1 MWKMFTGFEQTV
13 SQGSS
18 IHFHV
23 RKTLTPP
30 SNDEDDLTIV
40 QNYDT
45 EVSNVGGAMDR
56 MGGTFTAPRSGV
68 YLLIANYFLSGC
80 CPQSN
85 LRLFHNNRVVINGTN
100 ASAQEGHLSFSIVL
114 FCRQGDRVYLVARR
128 PGFFE
133 GYLHFI
139 GALLRDE

>member
-1 MWKMFTGFEQTV
+1 MFTGFEQTV

-18 IHFHV
+18 IHFHL
-23 RKTLTPP
+23 RTTLTPP
-30 SNDEDDLTIV
+30 PKDEDDLIIV

-45 EVSNVGGAMDR
+45 EMSNVGGAMDR
-56 MGGTFTAPRSGV
+56 ISGIFTAPRSGL
-68 YLLIANYFLSGC
+68 YLLITNYFLSGC

-85 LRLFHNNRVVINGTN
+85 LRLFHNNRVVINGTS
-100 ASAQEGHLSFSIVL
+100 ASAEEGHLSFSIVL
-114 FCRQGDRVYLVARR
+114 SCRQGDGVYLVARR